1 MTDPASEYSLPGV
14 LHFLQAEWRRF
25 ERERNE
31 WTIERAE
38 FKARIALLEGERRG
52 VENLRMDL
60 MKRVKMLEYALRQE
74 RKRHL
79 GTAKTPMVNNNV
91 DSPNTPSSP
100 AITHTTTTTNT
111 TNTAA
116 ADPTLALSLEAKS
129 MSDTRSREKS
139 QDVLKSC
146 LQEIN
151 YLLSMPTK
159 FPLSHTPSET
169 SSRTSSVRRV
179 TKPTSSPTLHATN
192 TTQNHTGARNHPKPT
207 SIPKPPT
214 KSTNSLLPRAAS
226 GTPTNNPVMTP
237 IPLSHPKRVPTILMA
252 AEDRSTD
259 TFDDGSDLSSSSPP
273 RTSDSPPSETEDGPL
288 PQVDEVGMIDNYND
302 QGSEDNEALS
312 KQVQEAYNVSEEKVQ
327 KVLKNATRTMK
338 RVGSPPE
345 RSVDLLGLETDTYA
359 LEETKQPK
367 IWKTKMSIKGH
378 LDSVRAV
385 CCHPSEMVV
394 ASGSDDFTVKVWN
407 LQKATGDDG
416 SGMKKVL
423 HEEADASM
431 TYRGHTSVV
440 TAVAISAEQNRVYSS
455 SMDSTIRVWQLPPE
469 GHSSFAAV
477 DPSMNIATYI
487 GHTDAIWD
495 FKLFPVAREETC
507 ILASASADGTLKI
520 WDTQATDSLLK
531 STWNYDGMVTENSPN
546 RDGRIVPTSLDF
558 CPTDLSKMIVSYSN
572 AKIKVFD
579 IETGQVVMTLRG
591 SDTSFDGTL
600 ATQINCTTAHPTLPL
615 VVSGHEDR
623 LIKLY
628 DLKSG
633 KLMIG
638 KKNLMTLSLGDCAFS
653 MSAHLDAVSCL
664 DIEPSGMTLVSGG
677 HDASI
682 RLWDISMTKSCV
694 QEFSA
699 HRRKGDEG
707 VLSVQYHRSMP
718 WMVSGGA
725 DGIVKVYHQ
734 GHS

>member
-1 MTDPASEYSLPGV
+1 
-14 LHFLQAEWRRF
+14 
-25 ERERNE
+25 
-31 WTIERAE
+31 
-38 FKARIALLEGERRG
+38 
-52 VENLRMDL
+52 
-60 MKRVKMLEYALRQE
+60 
-74 RKRHL
+74 
-79 GTAKTPMVNNNV
+79 
-91 DSPNTPSSP
+91 
-100 AITHTTTTTNT
+100 
-111 TNTAA
+111 
-116 ADPTLALSLEAKS
+116 
-129 MSDTRSREKS
+129 
-139 QDVLKSC
+139 
-146 LQEIN
+146 
-151 YLLSMPTK
+151 MPTK
-159 FPLSHTPSET
+159 FSISHSTTTSSSSLSET
-169 SSRTSSVRRV
+169 PSRTSSVRRV

-192 TTQNHTGARNHPKPT
+192 TTQNHHTSVRNHSKPT
-207 SIPKPPT
+207 SIPKPLTKPT
-214 KSTNSLLPRAAS
+214 ISSILPRTT
-226 GTPTNNPVMTP
+226 TPTPNPTSTTNINNSNSNINSNAVMTP
-237 IPLSHPKRVPTILMA
+237 IPLSHPKRVPAILMS
-252 AEDRSTD
+252 AEDRPTD
-259 TFDDGSDLSSSSPP
+259 TFDDSSDLSSSPP
-273 RTSDSPPSETEDGPL
+273 RTSDSPPSEAEDTLATPPSL
-288 PQVDEVGMIDNYND
+288 PQVDEVGMIDDHFNE

-338 RVGSPPE
+338 HVGSPE
-345 RSVDLLGLETDTYA
+345 RSIDLLGLDTDTYA
-359 LEETKQPK
+359 LETETKQPK

-385 CCHPSEMVV
+385 CFHPTEMVI

-407 LQKATGDDG
+407 LQKATGEDG

-423 HEEADASM
+423 HEEADASI

-469 GHSSFAAV
+469 GHNSFAAV
-477 DPSMNIATYI
+477 DPSMNIATYV

-520 WDTQATDSLLK
+520 WDTQTTGNLLK
-531 STWNYDGMVTENSPN
+531 STWNYDGMVTDSVMSSSS

-600 ATQINCTTAHPTLPL
+600 ATQINCITAHPTLPL

-633 KLMIG
+633 E
-638 KKNLMTLSLGDCAFS
+638 CAFS

-707 VLSVQYHRSMP
+707 VLSVQYHKSMP